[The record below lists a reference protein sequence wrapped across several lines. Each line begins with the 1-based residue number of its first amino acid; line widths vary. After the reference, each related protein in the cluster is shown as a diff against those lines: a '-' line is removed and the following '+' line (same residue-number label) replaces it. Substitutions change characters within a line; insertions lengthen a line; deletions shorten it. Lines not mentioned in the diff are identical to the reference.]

1 MRFSILLFS
10 LFLFSA
16 LFSHQTVAQTTATEV
31 ASNSEQEDVRYISD
45 ELFIFMHAG
54 PSRNFRILGSIY
66 AGTKIAVLQVD
77 EEAGFIKIR
86 DERGRTGWVESDF
99 VSPEPSI
106 RVAHERV
113 TKRLATQ
120 ETSLN
125 SLQTQLS
132 QALKERNEAEQQ
144 KLALNKELSESRKKN
159 AELTTHIEQKA
170 QIDQSLWFTRGTV
183 LALISVVLGF
193 LLGLFARKR
202 NKSNP
207 LM

>member
-10 LFLFSA
+10 ILLVYS
-16 LFSHQTVAQTTATEV
+16 LFSHQTMAQSTPSESAN
-31 ASNSEQEDVRYISD
+31 SSEQEDIRYISD

-66 AGTKIAVLQVD
+66 AGTKIAILQID
-77 EEAGFIKIR
+77 EEAGFVKVR
-86 DERGRTGWVESDF
+86 DDRGRTGWVENDF

-106 RVAHERV
+106 RVAHERA
-113 TKRLATQ
+113 TKRLASQ

-132 QALKERNEAEQQ
+132 QALKERNEAEQ
-144 KLALNKELSESRKKN
+144 KIVVMNNELSESIERN
-159 AELTTHIEQKA
+159 ADLTTHIEQKA
-170 QIDQSLWFTRGTV
+170 QIDQALWFTRGTV
-183 LALISVVLGF
+183 LALISVIIGF